1 MIVITK
7 KLSELRHL
15 EKNVRKHN
23 EKQISEYMRSLKMFG
38 QIRPMV
44 IDDDGVIL
52 VGNGMYEAML
62 RLGWETG
69 DCYVAEGLTE
79 KQKTKLMLA
88 DNRVYEL
95 GFTDMDM
102 FDELIKELGDDIDV
116 PGWDED
122 LLQTITSSMTEATA
136 MVESYGLYAPDEV
149 RAYSEIPRAYQTEP
163 SRPNAPNA
171 VLQRPSDSI
180 GEREQVSD
188 SPEFVAA
195 SAPVEAL
202 SGRFIICPHCG
213 QQIPVTPDMIGGE

>member
-1 MIVITK
+1 MNVISR
-7 KLSELRHL
+7 KLSELHRL

-23 EKQISEYMRSLKMFG
+23 EKQITEYMRSLKMFG

-44 IDDDGVIL
+44 VDDGDVIL

-102 FDELIKELGDDIDV
+102 FDELIKELGEDIDV

-122 LLQTITSSMTEATA
+122 LLQTITQSISEASA
-136 MVESYGLYAPDEV
+136 MVENYGIYTPEEV
-149 RAYSEIPRAYQTEP
+149 EHINEIQREAHTPGMQP
-163 SRPNAPNA
+163 SAA
-171 VLQRPSDSI
+171 SAALQRPVD
-180 GEREQVSD
+180 GQNGQERVSD
-188 SPEFVAA
+188 SPENEAA
-195 SAPVEAL
+195 SAPVAAL

-213 QQIPVTPDMIGGE
+213 QQIPVEMIGGE